1 MLSIK
6 SGVRILGV
14 QTEMLLAINIIYS
27 VYEEL
32 SFNCQITSIMD
43 GVHGVGSLHYSGN
56 AVDFGV
62 HTVPTSRL
70 AEVVDLIK
78 NNLGMDFD
86 VLHEYVG
93 QDREHIHVE
102 YQPKNSY

>member
-1 MLSIK
+1 MIK
-6 SGVRILGV
+6 PGVRILGV
-14 QTEMLLAINIIYS
+14 QTEMMLAISIVSSI
-27 VYEEL
+27 YEEL
-32 SFNCQITSIMD
+32 SFNCEITSIMD

-62 HTVPTSRL
+62 HTVLPSTRL
-70 AEVVDLIK
+70 AEIVDLIK
-78 NNLGMDFD
+78 KNLGMDFD
-86 VLHEYVG
+86 ILHEYIG